1 MERSRGKAFCAGLLM
16 ALLSGCGSS
25 NDVRNEVENASPK
38 AELVTPENIESPSSL
53 TGSTTADGSE
63 QVIENV
69 TEPAIDDAEANAPSP
84 SEMESTADDE
94 TSGSTPV
101 TQTTVAETDD
111 PSSDD
116 RQETDDCCNGD
127 ITTPQEFLAMLTVAD
142 EVSRDGYD
150 RSYWAHW
157 HTKSWSGCSTREE
170 VLVRTMIG
178 EERSASGNPCRA
190 NAAWWYSVYDD
201 TWTSNPSEF
210 DIDHIVSLAE
220 AHDSGASDWEANRKE
235 RFANDVTNLV
245 AVSASSNRSKSDLDA
260 AEWRPPEDYWCSFAY
275 AVVEVKW
282 LYSLSVD
289 TVEYLALEEM
299 IDTCTPMMSEPSN
312 WWDVRTTFN
321 VYYAA
326 EPEVPEATVA
336 SDTTSI
342 PDATSTTSATSEAT
356 EDEPENPGDTK
367 NCNDFE
373 TYSEAKTWFDRYF
386 PLYGDVA
393 RLDGDNDGEPCE
405 SLTRS
410 E

>member
-1 MERSRGKAFCAGLLM
+1 MSRPKLRTLVLGLTL

-25 NDVRNEVENASPK
+25 NNAATEAENSSAEAEVVTSGRVESSSSQPESTTTTIPEDDIEDLTESVH
-38 AELVTPENIESPSSL
+38 AEEETDDPLPSS
-53 TGSTTADGSE
+53 
-63 QVIENV
+63 
-69 TEPAIDDAEANAPSP
+69 TELSSN
-84 SEMESTADDE
+84 DE
-94 TSGSTPV
+94 TDNSAPA
-101 TQTTVAETDD
+101 TQTTVADTDD
-111 PSSDD
+111 PSSEDS
-116 RQETDDCCNGD
+116 QETDDCCIGD
-127 ITTPQEFLAMLTVAD
+127 ITTPQEYLAMLTVAD
-142 EVSRDGYD
+142 EMSRDGYD

-190 NAAWWYSVYDD
+190 DAAWWYSVYDD

-220 AHDSGASDWEANRKE
+220 AHDSGAANWEADRKE

-260 AEWRPPEDYWCSFAY
+260 AEWRPPKNYWCSFAH

-289 TVEYLALEEM
+289 TAEYEALEEM

-312 WWDVRTTFN
+312 WWEVRTTSN

-326 EPEVPEATVA
+326 EPEAPQTTVA